1 MFCVR
6 NTLGY
11 NRTCYAKLSTNS
23 LLAMR
28 RLWMTK
34 VRVYWNLHK
43 KMWSVQDTKTNK
55 VIGHKEHITLWNA
68 KFVVRKGGQKRVREQ
83 GKKNVHAF
91 AVGRIINDIQQV
103 YDSWE
108 TPYTD
113 DYFMYKNIGNILNW
127 NRLCIIHILM
137 IISCTVVM
145 IITNGMKYQ
154 KILWVLFT
162 WNL

>member
-1 MFCVR
+1 
-6 NTLGY
+6 
-11 NRTCYAKLSTNS
+11 
-23 LLAMR
+23 
-28 RLWMTK
+28 MTK

-55 VIGHKEHITLWNA
+55 VIGHKQHITLWNA

-91 AVGRIINDIQQV
+91 AVGRITNDIQQV

-127 NRLCIIHILM
+127 NRVMYNPYTDDYFVYSRNDYNEWNEVPRDFEGFIHMESLEHEHGI
-137 IISCTVVM
+137 VPRV
-145 IITNGMKYQ
+145 Y
-154 KILWVLFT
+154 V
-162 WNL
+162 

>member
-1 MFCVR
+1 MQ
-6 NTLGY
+6 
-11 NRTCYAKLSTNS
+11 
-23 LLAMR
+23 
-28 RLWMTK
+28 K

-43 KMWSVQDTKTNK
+43 HTWSMQSCKSGL
-55 VIGHKEHITLWNA
+55 VIDHRQFVSLKDA

-127 NRLCIIHILM
+127 NRVMYNPYTDDYFMYSRNDYNEWNEVPKDFVGFIHMESLEHMHGIVPRVY
-137 IISCTVVM
+137 I
-145 IITNGMKYQ
+145 
-154 KILWVLFT
+154 
-162 WNL
+162 